1 MSDASR
7 QVLDVGALA
16 SAIEVVA
23 RHRKISMR
31 NVAAETGLSSS
42 TLTRLTRG
50 QKPDADALVTLLAWL
65 NADAAA
71 FAVPRTSRDASEAGD
86 ANREMRV
93 SLRGDARETTETGE
107 PS

>member
-1 MSDASR
+1 MSDTTK
-7 QVLDVGALA
+7 QVLDLAALA
-16 SAIEVVA
+16 AAVTVVT

-31 NVAAETGLSSS
+31 DVAAETGLSPS
-42 TLTRLTRG
+42 TLTRIAQG

-71 FAVPRTSRDASEAGD
+71 FAVPRTT
-86 ANREMRV
+86 
-93 SLRGDARETTETGE
+93 ETTGG